1 LLLKVRYLHGDID
14 TVERNLNGVAILHA
28 DQITDSMKR
37 AMDETERRRARQI
50 AFNEAN
56 GIIPKGVQKA
66 MLNDDG
72 LSEEAAKVHG
82 ISEKHNSNEIKRLEK
97 RQGRFCFTGI
107 GAASSGNPDS

>member
-1 LLLKVRYLHGDID
+1 MRYLHGDID

-37 AMDETERRRARQI
+37 AKDATERRRARQI

-72 LSEEAAKVHG
+72 LRKKPPRS
-82 ISEKHNSNEIKRLEK
+82 
-97 RQGRFCFTGI
+97 TG
-107 GAASSGNPDS
+107 